1 MDQRMALQPI
11 VFEPAGSRPPGSY
24 ILPLTEGGGSP
35 HSDAQAITEDL
46 IRAVVDEFYKR
57 ARLDEQLGPVFERHV
72 HSWETHLDRMT
83 DFWSAALL
91 RSGRYSGRPV
101 DRHRLIQGLSEGHF
115 ARWIA
120 LFEATVRDLC
130 PPAEADAFL
139 TRALR
144 MREAM
149 TKVLGLREESRAA
162 GESPVDSR

>member
-1 MDQRMALQPI
+1 MTFQSKLLA
-11 VFEPAGSRPPGSY
+11 PAGSTPLGSY
-24 ILPLTEGGGSP
+24 ALTLTEGAGTP
-35 HSDAQAITEDL
+35 HFDAQGITEDL
-46 IRAVVDEFYKR
+46 IRVVVDEFYRR
-57 ARLDEQLGPVFERHV
+57 ARVDKSLGPVFEQNV

-101 DRHRLIQGLSEGHF
+101 ERHRLIPGLTEEHF
-115 ARWIA
+115 SRWID

-130 PPAEADAFL
+130 SPAEASAFL

-149 TKVLGLREESRAA
+149 TKVLGLRGEAR
-162 GESPVDSR
+162 ESPIELR